1 MSYAHVV
8 DGVVQ
13 TVARQ
18 PSNLVRL
25 DTGAK
30 PLFSPYIDEATLN
43 ACGWY
48 TITDPGA
55 PTFDPAAHILEPRV
69 AVYDAQADTVSY
81 VYSVRAKTPAEL
93 LADQQAATRAA
104 NTATLTDLAS
114 IQTRIT
120 EIKAF
125 LADPD
130 IQAVLDQPNTTAL
143 TTQQTN
149 RALKAIVRQARR
161 DANLTLRIARY
172 VIGQVHPALLDDIT
186 DV

>member
-25 DTGAK
+25 DTGSK
-30 PLFSPYIDEATLN
+30 PLYSPYIDEATLN

-55 PTFDPAAHILEPRV
+55 PTFDPATHVLEPRV
-69 AVYDAQADTVSY
+69 AVYDAQSDTVSY

-93 LADQQAATRAA
+93 LAEQQVATRAA
-104 NTATLTDLAS
+104 NTATLTDLAA
-114 IQTRIT
+114 IQARIT

-125 LADPD
+125 LVDAD
-130 IQAVLDQPNTTAL
+130 IQAVLDQSNTTAL

-161 DANLTLRIARY
+161 DANLTLRLARY
-172 VIGQVHPALLDDIT
+172 VIGQVHPALLDDVS